1 MESHDYADCSCANV
15 DDLMKE
21 RRIYRFQVSF
31 KERLWSM
38 YDLYITVPRNCSEG
52 VPSKGGGGG
61 TFRDG
66 THHEKYQRGGW
77 VKMANIEKYF
87 GTFRSQFHEK
97 LTKIVKN

>member
-1 MESHDYADCSCANV
+1 MEQYRNV
-15 DDLMKE
+15 LLSDT
-21 RRIYRFQVSF
+21 RQYSR
-31 KERLWSM
+31 
-38 YDLYITVPRNCSEG
+38 G
-52 VPSKGGGGG
+52 VG

-97 LTKIVKN
+97 LTKIVKKLRFFPDFYQILEKF